1 MTETTT
7 TPVPIACSL
16 NAEELRDRIATL
28 RALGDRLE
36 AVEAAGASAT
46 FRFSGEREPV
56 DAFVEAE
63 QRCCAFFEFDVRRD
77 GELVRLEVGAPA
89 GAEPFVRAL
98 VAAVVGGWEA
108 ALG

>member
-1 MTETTT
+1 M
-7 TPVPIACSL
+7 
-16 NAEELRDRIATL
+16 LRTL
-28 RALGDRLE
+28 LT
-36 AVEAAGASAT
+36 AVDTSNMSNWRGSAGASAT